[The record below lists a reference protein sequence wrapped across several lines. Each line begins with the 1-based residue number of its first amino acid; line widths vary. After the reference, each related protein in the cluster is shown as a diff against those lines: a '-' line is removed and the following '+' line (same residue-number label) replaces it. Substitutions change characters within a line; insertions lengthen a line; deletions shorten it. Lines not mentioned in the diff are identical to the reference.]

1 MNTFTLTSKYK
12 PTGDQ
17 PEAIRQLVEGLN
29 NGDKAQVLLGVTGS
43 GKTFTVAN
51 VIAEINRP
59 TLVLSHNKTL
69 AAQLYEEMKGF
80 FPSNAVEYY
89 VSYYDYYQ
97 PEAYLPQ
104 TDTYIEKDLA
114 INEDIDKLRLSAVS
128 ALLSGRKDVIV
139 VSSVSCIYG
148 MGGPTAM
155 EQSVISIK
163 KGQVISRN
171 AFLRRLV
178 DSLYVRN
185 DIELQRGNFRVKGET
200 VDIFMAYS
208 DYVLRVTFWDE
219 EIDSIEEVDSLTF
232 KRVASFSE
240 YQIYPANIF
249 ITSKEQTQR
258 ALGEI
263 SRDLDERIEFFK
275 EIGDGIKAQRI
286 KERVEYDMEMIK
298 ELGHCSGIENYSRYF
313 DGRNAGDKPYCL
325 LDFFPKDYLMVIDE
339 SHVTVPQIRAMY
351 GGDRAR
357 KQNLVE
363 FGFRLPA
370 AFDNRP
376 LKFEEFR
383 EMTNQVIYVSATP
396 ADYELEEAEGVV
408 VEQVIRP
415 TGLLDP
421 EIEIRPSENQIDD
434 LMNEILVRCEKDE
447 RVLVTT
453 LTKRMAEEL
462 TEFLLN
468 HDVRANYI
476 HSDVATLDRVKIMND
491 LRAGLFD
498 VLVGVNL
505 LREGLDL
512 PEVSLVAILDADKE
526 GFLRSHRSLTQT
538 AGRAARNVNGKVI
551 MYADK
556 ITESMQLTIDETKR
570 RRQKQLAYNKEHHIT
585 PKKIEK
591 EIKGDALGIQR
602 THTVETTTGGKHK
615 NTSYAPYIE
624 KDKMAFAADP
634 VMLKM
639 TKEEIR
645 ASIANTTELMKA
657 AARNLD
663 FIQAAQYRD
672 EMIRMQNLLDEKQ

>member
-1 MNTFTLTSKYK
+1 MDKFTLTSKYQ

-17 PEAIRQLVEGLN
+17 PEAIRQLTDGLN

-51 VIAEINRP
+51 VIANVNRP

-80 FPSNAVEYY
+80 FPENAVEYY

-114 INEDIDKLRLSAVS
+114 INEEIDKLRLSAVS

-148 MGGPTAM
+148 MGGPAAM
-155 EQSVISIK
+155 AQSVITVK
-163 KGQVISRN
+163 RGQILSRN
-171 AFLRRLV
+171 MFLRRLV

-185 DIELQRGNFRVKGET
+185 DLELQRGNFRVKGDT

-208 DYVLRVTFWDE
+208 DNVLRVTFWDD
-219 EIDSIEEVDSLTF
+219 EIDSIEEVDSVTF
-232 KRVASFSE
+232 HKLASFNE
-240 YQIYPANIF
+240 YQIYPANLF
-249 ITSKEQTQR
+249 ITSKEQTQE
-258 ALGEI
+258 AISEI
-263 SRDLDERIEFFK
+263 SKDLDERIEFFN
-275 EIGDGIKAQRI
+275 EIGDNIKAQRI
-286 KERVEYDMEMIK
+286 KERVEYDIEMIK

-313 DGRNAGDKPYCL
+313 DGRSAGDKPYCL

-339 SHVTVPQIRAMY
+339 SHVSVPQIRAMY

-376 LKFEEFR
+376 LKFEEFQ

-396 ADYELEEAEGVV
+396 ADFELQEAEGVV

-421 EIEIRPSENQIDD
+421 EIEVRPSENQIDD
-434 LMNEILVRCEKDE
+434 LMNEILIRCEKDE

-462 TEFLLN
+462 TEYLLN
-468 HDVRANYI
+468 HEVRANYI

-551 MYADK
+551 MYADT
-556 ITESMQLTIDETKR
+556 ITESMQLTIDETER
-570 RRQKQLAYNKEHHIT
+570 RRMKQMAYNKEHHLT

-591 EIKGDALGIQR
+591 EIKTSALGIQR
-602 THTVETTTGGKHK
+602 NDSNEMETKVGHKTTT
-615 NTSYAPYIE
+615 YAPYVE
-624 KDKMAFAADP
+624 KDSLAFAADP
-634 VMLKM
+634 IMMKM
-639 TKEEIR
+639 SKAEIET
-645 ASIANTTELMKA
+645 SIADTTELMKKA
-657 AARNLD
+657 AKNLD
-663 FIQAAQYRD
+663 FIQAVQYRD
-672 EMIRMQNLLDEKQ
+672 EILRMEKLLDEKR